1 MMAWQEGK
9 LYNVYIMVYLDY
21 MTGAY
26 LVLLMI
32 GGVVEI
38 VVLKFGTNC

>member
-1 MMAWQEGK
+1 
-9 LYNVYIMVYLDY
+9 MVYLDY

-38 VVLKFGTNC
+38 VVLKFGINC